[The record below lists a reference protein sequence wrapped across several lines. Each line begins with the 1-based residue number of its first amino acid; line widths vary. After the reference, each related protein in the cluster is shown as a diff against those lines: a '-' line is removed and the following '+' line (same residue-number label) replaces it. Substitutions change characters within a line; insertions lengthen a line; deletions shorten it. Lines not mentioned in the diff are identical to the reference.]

1 MQEPYERLA
10 ERFEREQE
18 PRQRDNLLVLAADA
32 ALNAGQPE
40 EAERLRRRLLELNPH
55 HLLRPF
61 ASFAD
66 ALQSPDIKDL
76 LADLRRQYPPEYA
89 QRLVSSAGEPSA
101 AALSSGN
108 GRRGSTPSPP
118 RRDTP
123 PSSPYEHYQ
132 LPAVPPGRGFESWSA
147 AIAQVIFWLVLAAAG
162 AAAVYVL
169 GAPFFR

>member
-1 MQEPYERLA
+1 MQQAYEQLA

-32 ALNAGQPE
+32 ALTAGQPE

-76 LADLRRQYPPEYA
+76 VADLRRQYPPEYA
-89 QRLVSSAGEPSA
+89 QRLVGAAGEYTGA
-101 AALSSGN
+101 ATSGN
-108 GRRGSTPSPP
+108 GRRGSTPSLP
-118 RRDTP
+118 RRETV

-132 LPAVPPGRGFESWSA
+132 LPAVPPGRGFESWSGA
-147 AIAQVIFWLVLAAAG
+147 VAQGIFWIVLASAV

-169 GAPFFR
+169 GVPFFR